1 MRAVCKR
8 AGGKLFVSLSGEI
21 DQHSADELRSK
32 LDRLIDDPAVKRIE
46 FELGGVS
53 LMDSAGIG
61 VILGRYRRLIERGG
75 SMDVTGAQRSV
86 EKVLRISG
94 VYKLCSKGGKG
105 YE

>member
-53 LMDSAGIG
+53 L
-61 VILGRYRRLIERGG
+61 VFRW
-75 SMDVTGAQRSV
+75 
-86 EKVLRISG
+86 LRDD
-94 VYKLCSKGGKG
+94 CSHWCHAASR
-105 YE
+105 